1 MSERDAVFETSD
13 QILDLSSADLGRS
26 KFERRLVRE
35 GAVRRGE
42 PGTHLCQIAFEQVE
56 CKSYEAREANE
67 SIGLFGLEPFGV
79 LAPGQGPGRNLKKLC
94 RTGCRK
100 VEDSPESFEGFIGE
114 AFPNP
119 GVELSSLV
127 RAKAQERHIGV
138 GAVRVGVDLAPEPVD
153 GLGPGRLSDTHDG
166 PPLRAHGKI

>member
-1 MSERDAVFETSD
+1 MSERNAVFEPAD
-13 QILDLSSADLGRS
+13 QILYFPSTDLRGSELEGCLISERGMRS
-26 KFERRLVRE
+26 CK
-35 GAVRRGE
+35 
-42 PGTHLCQIAFEQVE
+42 PGTHVLEVAFKELE
-56 CKSYEAREANE
+56 CKPNKPRKAHE
-67 SIGLFGLEPFGV
+67 SIGLLGLEPFGV

-114 AFPNP
+114 AFANP

-153 GLGPGRLSDTHDG
+153 GLGPGRLSDAHDG
-166 PPLRAHGKI
+166 PP